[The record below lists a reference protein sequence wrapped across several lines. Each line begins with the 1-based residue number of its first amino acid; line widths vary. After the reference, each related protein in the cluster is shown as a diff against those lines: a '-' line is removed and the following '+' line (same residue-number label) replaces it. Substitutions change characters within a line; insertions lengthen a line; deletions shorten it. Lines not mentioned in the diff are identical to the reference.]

1 MTTAAALMLA
11 LACLPVVLDQ
21 CVASCDAHQAAV
33 TTPPCHHTQ
42 STGTQFSHAP
52 TGCNHDHA
60 SVGAAQSASSV
71 PQRTFDV
78 VAVLSSPPVPAAM
91 RLSRLVSTSAHP
103 GSPGPIHASSLPL
116 RI

>member
-1 MTTAAALMLA
+1 MTTAAALVLA

-21 CVASCDAHQAAV
+21 CVASCDAHQAAA
-33 TTPPCHHTQ
+33 TTPPCHHIQ
-42 STGTQFSHAP
+42 STGTRFSHAT

-71 PQRTFDV
+71 PQRTFA
-78 VAVLSSPPVPAAM
+78 VAVRPSPPLPAM
-91 RLSRLVSTSAHP
+91 RLSRLRSTSAPP
-103 GSPGPIHASSLPL
+103 GSPGPIPSSSLPL